1 MDNSKK
7 RRYIARKARVFRV
20 RKRTQG
26 TGQMPRLS
34 VFKTNAHLYAQLI
47 DDEKSLTLFGVGTL
61 SAENKKTEFNRKSKP
76 SARHL
81 GQQIAEKAKALNV
94 ERVVFDRGR
103 YKFHGVIA
111 ELANAAREAGLQF

>member
-1 MDNSKK
+1 MDHSQK
-7 RRYIARKARVFRV
+7 RRNIARKARVFRV
-20 RKRTQG
+20 RKRLHG
-26 TGQMPRLS
+26 TAEMPRLS

-47 DDEKSLTLFGVGTL
+47 DDETSRTLLGVGTL
-61 SAENKKTEFNRKSKP
+61 SKTNQKTQFNRRSKD

-81 GQQIAEKAKALNV
+81 GKEIAEKAKALKV

-103 YKFHGVIA
+103 YKFHGIIA

>member
-1 MDNSKK
+1 MDHSQ
-7 RRYIARKARVFRV
+7 RRRNIARKARVFRV
-20 RKRTQG
+20 RKRLHG
-26 TGQMPRLS
+26 TAEMPRLS

-47 DDEKSLTLFGVGTL
+47 DDETSRTLFGVGTL
-61 SAENKKTEFNRKSKP
+61 SKANQKTKFNRRSKD

-81 GQQIAEKAKALNV
+81 GKAIAEKAKALKV

-103 YKFHGVIA
+103 YKFHGIIA